1 MKDPLSAQAASA
13 PEEAGRE
20 PGIENVPDNETEPPL
35 EDLDPDRIME
45 ETDNV
50 VEEQREDPL

>member
-1 MKDPLSAQAASA
+1 MKDQFAVSAGSA
-13 PEEAGRE
+13 PNDPARE
-20 PGIENVPDNETEPPL
+20 PGVENVPDTEGEQPL
-35 EDLDPDRIME
+35 EDFDPDRIME